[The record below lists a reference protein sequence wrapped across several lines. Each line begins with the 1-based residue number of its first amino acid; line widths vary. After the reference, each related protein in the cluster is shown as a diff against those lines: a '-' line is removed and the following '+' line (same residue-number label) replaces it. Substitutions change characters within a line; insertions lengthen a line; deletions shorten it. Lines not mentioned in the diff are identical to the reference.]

1 MRLFARLAAIR
12 RLGTALGIAA
22 LLIVSLVFSPTAQA
36 HLPANP
42 QLVLTGI
49 EHYQSGGMPFTRYR
63 FNVANKEEFPPEM
76 FESAPDLPP
85 CGLNTRAS
93 RSWVDIFDEHGKRLN
108 GFCALDKPQDLGTIW
123 FALPDGVLPPS
134 WVYIEIND
142 RRTNTKYK
150 SNLAETA
157 P

>member
-1 MRLFARLAAIR
+1 MSVFALLAAAR
-12 RLGTALGIAA
+12 RSGTAIGTVGLLAA
-22 LLIVSLVFSPTAQA
+22 SLAFSPTAMAQI
-36 HLPANP
+36 LDNP

-49 EHYQSGGMPFTRYR
+49 EHYQAGGTPFTRYR
-63 FNVANKEEFPPEM
+63 FDVANKDAFPLAV

-85 CGLNTRAS
+85 CGLNTKAS
-93 RSWVDIFDEHGKRLN
+93 RSWVDIFDQHGKRLY
-108 GFCALDKPQDLGTIW
+108 GFCALGKPRDLGTIW
-123 FALPDGVLPPS
+123 FSLQDGVLPPS

-157 P
+157 L